1 MNEIPMEWVDKLF
14 NCMAEFYGERWTRYF
29 DKPHLESFYKTM
41 WKNGLVGLD
50 YNQIKN
56 ALVLCKRSAL
66 DARNKP
72 PHVMEFF
79 RIAKGFEQ
87 PPIDYHPNANKPTCN
102 PEVQKQAMEE
112 IRQKLG
118 KMAGLEIY
126 GRLAKG

>member
-1 MNEIPMEWVDKLF
+1 MEKIPKEWVDKLF

-29 DKPHLESFYKTM
+29 GKPHLESFYKAI
-41 WKNGLVGLD
+41 WQSGLVGLS
-50 YNQIKN
+50 YEQIKH

-66 DARNKP
+66 HPSIKP

-79 RIAKGFEQ
+79 RFAKGYEM
-87 PPIDYHPNANKPTCN
+87 PLIEYERKGEPTADPI
-102 PEVQKQAMEE
+102 VQRQAMDE

-118 KMAGLEIY
+118 MVASMEIY